1 MRRLTFLC
9 LIIVIIALAG
19 CNKKDSTTEEKI
31 PEKDTEP
38 EGEIDEEVNYFP
50 FTGEATKDAIDNRAV
65 AVMVSNVEAARP
77 QTGLTKADIVFEML
91 TESNITR
98 FMAIYQSE
106 KPEVVGPVRSA
117 REYFFTLADNYDALY
132 VYSGAANFVNDMIAS
147 RGIEHIEGG
156 NYDDD
161 GHLIVRETFR
171 KAPHNMY
178 LLFGAVDEV
187 AESKGYETTMDYEP
201 MSFLKEDEALPG
213 YDYTDGAYAKIDYYG
228 SKPIV
233 EYEYDES
240 NDNYARISDGE
251 PTVEL
256 ESEVPIEID
265 NVLIVEADHRV
276 IDEEQ
281 RRAIDIESGGK
292 AILLQRGKALELEWE
307 NQDGR
312 IVPVK
317 DGAVVPFVPG
327 KTWINFV
334 QTNPGP
340 KVQKQVQIGKEQ

>member
-1 MRRLTFLC
+1 MRKLTLLS
-9 LIIVIIALAG
+9 LIILVLVLTG
-19 CNKKDSTTEEKI
+19 CNKKDTATEESA
-31 PEKDTEP
+31 PGKDTEP
-38 EGEIDEEVNYFP
+38 EGEIDKDVDYFP
-50 FTGEATKDAIDNRAV
+50 FTGMPTKDEIDNRAV
-65 AVMVSNVEAARP
+65 AVMVSNVDAARP
-77 QTGLTKADIVFEML
+77 QTGLSMADIVFEML

-106 KPEVVGPVRSA
+106 EPEVVGPVRSA
-117 REYFFTLADNYDALY
+117 REYFFTLADNYDAVY
-132 VYSGAANFVNDMIAS
+132 IYSGAANFVNDMIAS

-156 NYDDD
+156 NYDND

-178 LLFGAVDEV
+178 LLYDAVDEIMG
-187 AESKGYETTMDYEP
+187 SKGYETTMNYEP
-201 MSFLKEDEALPG
+201 LAFLKEDEALPG
-213 YDYTDGAYAKIDYYG
+213 YDYIDGTYAKIDYYG

-233 EYEYDES
+233 EYEYDDTTEK
-240 NDNYARISDGE
+240 YTRISDGE
-251 PTVEL
+251 QTVEL
-256 ESEVPIEID
+256 ESEIPIEMD

-281 RRAIDIESGGK
+281 RRAIDIETGGN

-340 KVQKQVQIGKEQ
+340 KVQKQVQVGNE